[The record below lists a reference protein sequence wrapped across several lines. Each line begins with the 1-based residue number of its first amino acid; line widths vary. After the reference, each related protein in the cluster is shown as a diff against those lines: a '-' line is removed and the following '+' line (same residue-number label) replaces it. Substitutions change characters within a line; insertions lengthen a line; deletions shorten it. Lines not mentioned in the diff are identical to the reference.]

1 MGCICFGRGYQIHY
15 QLETQPVN
23 HKQHIGGEELA
34 GVLQGSSLG
43 WQSSW
48 SRRLRLLIFISC
60 LDIMPLVREDFS
72 SSHGSEAL
80 VLDNNKHS
88 LKAPFTSCVFTNG
101 FISSPQQ
108 MFWEHN
114 LIIFYNSSQDCRP
127 YFFVL
132 SSKYST
138 LKRMDC
144 VFKME
149 DKMQGNLKFYIKFE
163 ISNEVSYFCDAGN
176 LVEVGCILYEF

>member
-1 MGCICFGRGYQIHY
+1 MYAQKSWDHMGCVCFDRECQTHY

-34 GVLQGSSLG
+34 GVLQRSSLG

-60 LDIMPLVREDFS
+60 LDIVALAREDFANS
-72 SSHGSEAL
+72 YGSEAL

-88 LKAPFTSCVFTNG
+88 LKAPITSCVFTNG

-108 MFWEHN
+108 MFWERN

-127 YFFVL
+127 YIFLFFPQNISQLEGWTVSL
-132 SSKYST
+132 
-138 LKRMDC
+138 RWR
-144 VFKME
+144 
-149 DKMQGNLKFYIKFE
+149 IK
-163 ISNEVSYFCDAGN
+163 CRAT
-176 LVEVGCILYEF
+176 